1 MQTGTW
7 HASTPPKGL
16 PPSPSHSPLRPHGSP
31 WDSSLPHRAPQ
42 QHRSPS
48 SVATSH
54 ICSLRVRALTSPVL
68 HQPLSRTC
76 VCQAGEEPPVC
87 RWLCGTGGAG
97 EAIKQT
103 RCGAGS
109 GWAWGQDQ
117 SRPLQRPLGPCDHHS
132 FFFAVVRFRTASS
145 VSPRLTP
152 CKPSCGLGAHPA
164 WGSARTLRRSDAP
177 PQAGGL
183 PPNAPFGR

>member
-7 HASTPPKGL
+7 HASTPPKGI
-16 PPSPSHSPLRPHGSP
+16 PPSPSHSHLRPHGSP

-48 SVATSH
+48 SVATSQ
-54 ICSLRVRALTSPVL
+54 ICSLRVRELTNPVL

-87 RWLCGTGGAG
+87 LWLCRTGGAG
-97 EAIKQT
+97 ETIKQT
-103 RCGAGS
+103 RYGAGA

-117 SRPLQRPLGPCDHHS
+117 SRPLQRTIGPCDHHS
-132 FFFAVVRFRTASS
+132 FFFEVVQFRTASS
-145 VSPRLTP
+145 VSPRLTT
-152 CKPSCGLGAHPA
+152 CKPSWSRSSSRLWVCLHSEMLCCPSTG
-164 WGSARTLRRSDAP
+164 WGTSS
-177 PQAGGL
+177 
-183 PPNAPFGR
+183 